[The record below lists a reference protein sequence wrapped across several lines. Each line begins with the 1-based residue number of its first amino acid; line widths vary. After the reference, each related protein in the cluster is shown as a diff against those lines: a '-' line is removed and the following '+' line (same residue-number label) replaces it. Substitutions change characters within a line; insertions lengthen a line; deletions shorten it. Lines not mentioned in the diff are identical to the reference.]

1 MSFPPS
7 EFMVSKLFKPKLIRL
22 THLLSLVSLSKYDKA
37 KAAVKLNRPWR
48 SILFRLLSND
58 FEAPLVIF
66 SDDFEAPLVI
76 QTQLQSQDDQ
86 PIHSWL
92 PPKPSSMET
101 AVQLSFDGSLCYPR
115 VIFMLSYQKVHL

>member
-1 MSFPPS
+1 MTRSFPPS
-7 EFMVSKLFKPKLIRL
+7 EFMVTKLFKPKLIRL
-22 THLLSLVSLSKYDKA
+22 THLLSLASLLKYDKA

-48 SILFRLLSND
+48 SILFRLLS
-58 FEAPLVIF
+58 
-66 SDDFEAPLVI
+66 DDFVAPLVI